1 MYTKFVYVYIKN
13 KKSRKK
19 LKNKKT
25 DRKIQTKKTGHASP
39 QGGPPPP
46 LSLRARYVTR
56 HAGDGV
62 RSSAF
67 FRYCLKSSKKLNT
80 PAL

>member
-25 DRKIQTKKTGHASP
+25 DRKIQTKKPVTGHASP
-39 QGGPPPP
+39 QGGPPP
-46 LSLRARYVTR
+46 LSLSPRALRDAPRGGRCAVI
-56 HAGDGV
+56 H
-62 RSSAF
+62 F
-67 FRYCLKSSKKLNT
+67 FSLLS
-80 PAL
+80 

>member
-39 QGGPPPP
+39 QGGPPP
-46 LSLRARYVTR
+46 LSLFARAT
-56 HAGDGV
+56 
-62 RSSAF
+62 
-67 FRYCLKSSKKLNT
+67 
-80 PAL
+80 

>member
-39 QGGPPPP
+39 QGGPPP
-46 LSLRARYVTR
+46 LSPRVLRDAPRGGRCAVIR
-56 HAGDGV
+56 
-62 RSSAF
+62 F
-67 FRYCLKSSKKLNT
+67 FSLLS
-80 PAL
+80 

>member
-25 DRKIQTKKTGHASP
+25 DRKIQTKKPVTRRHREV
-39 QGGPPPP
+39 PPPS
-46 LSLRARYVTR
+46 LSPRAT
-56 HAGDGV
+56 
-62 RSSAF
+62 
-67 FRYCLKSSKKLNT
+67 
-80 PAL
+80 

>member
-25 DRKIQTKKTGHASP
+25 DRKIQTKKPVTHRHREVPPSLSP
-39 QGGPPPP
+39 
-46 LSLRARYVTR
+46 RAT
-56 HAGDGV
+56 
-62 RSSAF
+62 
-67 FRYCLKSSKKLNT
+67 
-80 PAL
+80 

>member
-39 QGGPPPP
+39 QGGPPP
-46 LSLRARYVTR
+46 LSLSPRVLRDAPRGGRCAVIR
-56 HAGDGV
+56 
-62 RSSAF
+62 F
-67 FRYCLKSSKKLNT
+67 FSLLS
-80 PAL
+80 

>member
-25 DRKIQTKKTGHASP
+25 DRKIQTKKPVTRRHREV
-39 QGGPPPP
+39 PP
-46 LSLRARYVTR
+46 LSLRALRDAPR
-56 HAGDGV
+56 GGRCAII
-62 RSSAF
+62 RF
-67 FRYCLKSSKKLNT
+67 FSLMS
-80 PAL
+80 

>member
-46 LSLRARYVTR
+46 SLSSRALRDAPRGGRCAVIR
-56 HAGDGV
+56 
-62 RSSAF
+62 F
-67 FRYCLKSSKKLNT
+67 FSLLS
-80 PAL
+80 